1 MYHMEKDHFK
11 AVYDEER
18 DTRYVELAK
27 DEETKNHK
35 ECDSDIES
43 LYARDERIQI
53 LSCYNIPHLHNV
65 SQS

>member
-11 AVYDEER
+11 VVYDEKR

-35 ECDSDIES
+35 ECDSDINSPFMPEMKGS
-43 LYARDERIQI
+43 K
-53 LSCYNIPHLHNV
+53 
-65 SQS
+65 